1 MSEKLIYAAALREE
15 MNEYILPLTTNN
27 LMGAADV
34 FHRTAHLLDE
44 APAVDAVEVVRCGK
58 CVYRHKFMQDI
69 YYCTKD
75 GFFNDNLPNRIVK
88 ETDFCS
94 FGERREENAVD

>member
-1 MSEKLIYAAALREE
+1 MSDLISRDGVLTVLKLESLLSKMSHTYAW
-15 MNEYILPLTTNN
+15 MYID
-27 LMGAADV
+27 MAID
-34 FHRTAHLLDE
+34 RIKK

-94 FGERREENAVD
+94 FGERSGENAID